1 MKALRV
7 AAVDQA
13 LWLRQFGAVLL
24 VDLRRILWT
33 PRAMPLLL
41 LGGVPVA
48 ATLLAVLF
56 APYAGLFH
64 FIFATLVAGVGVF
77 FGNAVT
83 QTKLLRGEIVAQTL
97 HYHLL
102 SPISRDAL
110 LLGKY
115 LAGLAATSGVFVV
128 VTLVC
133 HAVRAI
139 FGADVPAASD
149 PTSPPAPLSAQLT
162 VVVLGCAA
170 YGALFL
176 VFGAFFRNPILPI
189 AGLLAWELLHFAL
202 PPALQALS
210 VAHYLQGLL
219 GDGAAPPAWVCVLA
233 LFAIAASAVAL
244 ACRRLRR
251 IEVG

>member
-1 MKALRV
+1 MKA
-7 AAVDQA
+7 AGQA

-33 PRAMPLLL
+33 RRAMPLLL
-41 LGGVPVA
+41 LAGLPVA
-48 ATLLAVLF
+48 ATVLAALF
-56 APYAGLFH
+56 GPHTRVFH
-64 FIFATLVAGVGVF
+64 YVFTTLVVGVGVF
-77 FGNAVT
+77 FGTAIT

-102 SPISRDAL
+102 SPISREAL

-115 LAGLAATSGVFVV
+115 FAGLAATGGVFAA

-133 HAVRAI
+133 HMVRVTL
-139 FGADVPAASD
+139 GADLPPASGGWPA
-149 PTSPPAPLSAQLT
+149 PAPLSAQLT
-162 VVVLGCAA
+162 VVALGCAA

-176 VFGAFFRNPILPI
+176 LFGALFRNPVLPV
-189 AGLLAWELLHFAL
+189 AGLLGWELLHFAL
-202 PPALQALS
+202 PPALRALS

-219 GDGAAPPAWVCVLA
+219 GEDTAPPAWVCVLA
-233 LFAIAASAVAL
+233 LLAIAAGAVAL
-244 ACRRLRR
+244 ACHRLRR